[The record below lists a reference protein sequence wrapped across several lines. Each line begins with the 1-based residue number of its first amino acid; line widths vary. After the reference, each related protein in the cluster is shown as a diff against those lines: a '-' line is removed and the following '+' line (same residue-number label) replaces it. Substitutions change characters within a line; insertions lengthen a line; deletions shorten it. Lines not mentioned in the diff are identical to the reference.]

1 MASRRTEKQNMLRQY
16 EKEMEEKRQQEALER
31 LEEDV
36 RFWEMLEEEERR
48 YKESLEEEERRRQ
61 QLEDAEF
68 LARFMNDDY

>member
-48 YKESLEEEERRRQ
+48 YKESL
-61 QLEDAEF
+61 
-68 LARFMNDDY
+68 